1 MSVLV
6 HVRLC
11 EHLHWERQSASGSLD
26 GTGRKELV
34 GDCGPRNVMDRNGR
48 DGWPGQTTGDWRE
61 NLEETSELKASWWQ
75 GIRKTRE
82 V

>member
-1 MSVLV
+1 MAPEM
-6 HVRLC
+6 C
-11 EHLHWERQSASGSLD
+11 WIG
-26 GTGRKELV
+26 
-34 GDCGPRNVMDRNGR
+34 MD

>member
-1 MSVLV
+1 
-6 HVRLC
+6 
-11 EHLHWERQSASGSLD
+11 
-26 GTGRKELV
+26 
-34 GDCGPRNVMDRNGR
+34 MD
-48 DGWPGQTTGDWRE
+48 DGWPGQTMGDWRE